1 MPVVL
6 SKFDK
11 TSVEFGDNW
20 LDSIAP
26 VFKECSLHAVLLR
39 GQVERRT
46 LMVRASFGHRL
57 PKDTT
62 NQFHPLGQGVLTSSK
77 RWASVADSDF
87 LDWNTL
93 PDIDGVHRLKILDT
107 SRVGAILFTGQGA
120 TGEPFITLLAAPT
133 ITPVNTKDPFLGVPD
148 LRISHTVVAS
158 ASWHSRRNIPN
169 TRESLEHRFKPVML
183 TAGEDFTTR
192 IHGSF
197 KILFLPEYCDPPVG
211 LYWPVTTS

>member
-1 MPVVL
+1 MTTRTPSSRRSRTDVVCLFADRQTHCDCSKEQQRQWSFLSGYRTGDNDSIVFPHFAFFVLLSSMPVVL

-62 NQFHPLGQGVLTSSK
+62 NQFHPLGPGVLTSSK
-77 RWASVADSDF
+77 RCASVADSDF
-87 LDWNTL
+87 W
-93 PDIDGVHRLKILDT
+93 IG
-107 SRVGAILFTGQGA
+107 
-120 TGEPFITLLAAPT
+120 
-133 ITPVNTKDPFLGVPD
+133 
-148 LRISHTVVAS
+148 
-158 ASWHSRRNIPN
+158 IPC
-169 TRESLEHRFKPVML
+169 PIL
-183 TAGEDFTTR
+183 TACID
-192 IHGSF
+192 
-197 KILFLPEYCDPPVG
+197 
-211 LYWPVTTS
+211 